1 MDRSARCA
9 LAVLAVLLVVLTAFL
24 GVGAGSA
31 RASSSSG
38 ELAPTF
44 TLNNIYGQPF
54 VLSSFRGNSAVVIE
68 FTSIT
73 CAECHIVDQQLASL
87 YANYNATGHTDVQ
100 IISIFIQPQLI
111 DTIPALKTFHDQNNI
126 TWVMAQDTSSLAV
139 SSAYGVDGEIPD
151 VFVINKQGQAVYQS
165 YGAQTE
171 STLQTKIA
179 QALSG
184 TAAPIN
190 FVTVSVFVLAALA
203 GVTTFFSPC
212 AFPMFPG
219 YMGLFLGLNAGA
231 AAPAGAS
238 RASYQG
244 AARRALLAG
253 TVTALGMLVVFA
265 ALGVALV
272 FAANAITGY
281 VHYLLIAVGVVIIAL
296 GALLLTNLQ
305 YWRIV
310 TPFQN
315 LLRRLRG
322 GSTDPAAVES
332 VVGTGDRLYPKLF
345 GYGVGYA
352 AAAAGC
358 VAPVIFSAI
367 FAGLALGLVGG
378 LITVA
383 IYALTAASLMIGT
396 TVALGVASRR
406 FINQLKAAT
415 PIIKKVSAVVLIVVG
430 VYLIYFYY
438 TAWVL

>member
-1 MDRSARCA
+1 MDRSARSA
-9 LAVLAVLLVVLTAFL
+9 LAAFAVLLVVTTAFL
-24 GVGAGSA
+24 GVGAGGASA
-31 RASSSSG
+31 GSSSG
-38 ELAPTF
+38 NLAPTF
-44 TLNNIYGQPF
+44 SLNDIYGHPF

-73 CAECHIVDQQLASL
+73 CASCHIVDQQLASV
-87 YANYNATGHTDVQ
+87 YAGYNATGHSDVQ

-111 DTIPALKTFHDQNNI
+111 DTIPALKTFHDQNNV
-126 TWVMAQDTSSLAV
+126 TWFMAQDTASLAV

-151 VFVINKQGQAVYQS
+151 VFVINEQGQAIYQA
-165 YGAQTE
+165 YGAGSQA
-171 STLQTKIA
+171 TLQAKIA

-184 TAAPIN
+184 TAPAITI
-190 FVTVSVFVLAALA
+190 VTVSVFALAALA

-231 AAPAGAS
+231 AASAAPS
-238 RASYQG
+238 KRSYQG

-253 TVTALGMLVVFA
+253 SVTALGMLVVFA
-265 ALGVALV
+265 ALGVTLV
-272 FAANAITGY
+272 LAANAITGY

-315 LLRRLRG
+315 LWRRIRG
-322 GSTDPAAVES
+322 RPTDPASVES

-415 PIIKKVSAVVLIVVG
+415 PIIKKVSAVALIVVG
-430 VYLIYFYY
+430 AYLVYFYY